1 MNDISIPNAK
11 RRRMKEELER
21 VLYGVDKVSDVLY
34 RDDPACQDLYLF
46 DLLRAAFGSM
56 RGGHRR
62 AYMVMTEMHVV
73 AYRRVRG
80 LRASQK
86 EWLARRFG

>member
-1 MNDISIPNAK
+1 MNDISVPNAK

-46 DLLRAAFGSM
+46 DLLRAAWIDW
-56 RGGHRR
+56 GG
-62 AYMVMTEMHVV
+62 ALDGAGMV
-73 AYRRVRG
+73 G
-80 LRASQK
+80 LCA
-86 EWLARRFG
+86 

>member
-1 MNDISIPNAK
+1 MNDLGLANEKK
-11 RRRMKEELER
+11 RRMHEELAR
-21 VLYGVDKVSDVLY
+21 VIYGVDKVSDVLY
-34 RDDPACQDLYLF
+34 RDDDACQDLYLF

-62 AYMVMTEMHVV
+62 AYRVMTEMHVV

-80 LRASQK
+80 LRDSQK
-86 EWLARRFG
+86 EWLVRRFG